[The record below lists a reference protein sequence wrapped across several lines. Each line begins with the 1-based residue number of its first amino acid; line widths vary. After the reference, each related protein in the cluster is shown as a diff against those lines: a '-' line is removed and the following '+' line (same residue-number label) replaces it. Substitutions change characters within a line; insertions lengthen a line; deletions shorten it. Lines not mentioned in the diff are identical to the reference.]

1 MASRLVG
8 YSIDVLETDEAME
21 KNVKYVSLDDIRRD
35 MAMSRVA
42 ETETVPEEVED
53 DELPEIEEETVVS
66 APSSLD
72 VEVPEDV
79 VEEKEIE
86 EVPEVH
92 VEKAKKVEEPVE
104 HVEIKSQSPKISL
117 AALEAQIEEEK
128 KANKGNANRS
138 FHKKKKENEDE
149 EEFEKVEDKKAVNS
163 LPIYTEE

>member
-79 VEEKEIE
+79 VEEK
-86 EVPEVH
+86 
-92 VEKAKKVEEPVE
+92 K
-104 HVEIKSQSPKISL
+104 
-117 AALEAQIEEEK
+117 
-128 KANKGNANRS
+128 
-138 FHKKKKENEDE
+138 
-149 EEFEKVEDKKAVNS
+149 
-163 LPIYTEE
+163 

>member
-1 MASRLVG
+1 MF
-8 YSIDVLETDEAME
+8 
-21 KNVKYVSLDDIRRD
+21 
-35 MAMSRVA
+35 RVA

-92 VEKAKKVEEPVE
+92 VERLKRLKNLLNMLKLRVNL
-104 HVEIKSQSPKISL
+104 QRSL
-117 AALEAQIEEEK
+117 
-128 KANKGNANRS
+128 
-138 FHKKKKENEDE
+138 
-149 EEFEKVEDKKAVNS
+149 
-163 LPIYTEE
+163 

>member
-1 MASRLVG
+1 MF
-8 YSIDVLETDEAME
+8 LETDEAME

-86 EVPEVH
+86 EPLGSSDLSRSNWCPGSDVVPEEVMLGDL
-92 VEKAKKVEEPVE
+92 KAGTEYPALFNP
-104 HVEIKSQSPKISL
+104 SKIYF
-117 AALEAQIEEEK
+117 AFFI
-128 KANKGNANRS
+128 
-138 FHKKKKENEDE
+138 
-149 EEFEKVEDKKAVNS
+149 
-163 LPIYTEE
+163 